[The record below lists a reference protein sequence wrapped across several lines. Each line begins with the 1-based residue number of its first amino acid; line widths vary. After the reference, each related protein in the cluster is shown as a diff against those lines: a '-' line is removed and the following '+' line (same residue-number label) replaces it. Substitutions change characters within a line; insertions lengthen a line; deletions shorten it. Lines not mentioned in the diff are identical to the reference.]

1 MLLKEVIGL
10 VYALDFEY
18 DNQYLSDYG
27 FIICEFEA
35 KNSIETVKSGSNIV
49 FNKTSTHNGRNN
61 YLLNAKYDSC
71 IETSFSIC
79 KNPCGCKNQ
88 SEKVITSD
96 EYRLL
101 IRWLNRKE
109 FLRFRFI
116 SKDSRDVCYYNSS
129 FNIETITIAG
139 KLFGLRLNM
148 TTDAPF
154 GYGGDKHEKILF
166 ETSAPHKIID
176 NSDEIGYVY
185 PDIIIYCF
193 MDGDIAIH
201 NDYDDAT
208 MIITNCS
215 NEETITIKGDE
226 QIITTDNDN
235 HDICND
241 FNYVFPKIGNT
252 YDNRTNTFTLVQ
264 LDDYVY
270 AGCVAEFIYR
280 PIVKENI

>member
-1 MLLKEVIGL
+1 LKEVIGL

-61 YLLNAKYDSC
+61 YLLNAKYDNC

-79 KNPCGCKNQ
+79 KHPCGCKNQ

-116 SKDSRDVCYYNSS
+116 SKDSS
-129 FNIETITIAG
+129 
-139 KLFGLRLNM
+139 K
-148 TTDAPF
+148 
-154 GYGGDKHEKILF
+154 
-166 ETSAPHKIID
+166 
-176 NSDEIGYVY
+176 
-185 PDIIIYCF
+185 
-193 MDGDIAIH
+193 
-201 NDYDDAT
+201 
-208 MIITNCS
+208 
-215 NEETITIKGDE
+215 
-226 QIITTDNDN
+226 
-235 HDICND
+235 
-241 FNYVFPKIGNT
+241 
-252 YDNRTNTFTLVQ
+252 RTW
-264 LDDYVY
+264 
-270 AGCVAEFIYR
+270 I
-280 PIVKENI
+280 